1 MTIKLDDYH
10 AQLDALD
17 PRVRGT
23 LEASFAEAARV
34 MSPQGLHNWL
44 EGAKGLSQLGRGNE
58 LVITY
63 IQSMPAVVK
72 QVGEDVLKDCIVGAM
87 KLASM
92 VSGEVIQLMFDTLP
106 TAAHRLG
113 DAELLRGYL
122 GLIHQLSAKVPRGL
136 RPMLSHLDE
145 LFGKLTL
152 GGLRRWALW
161 GAQAHL
167 RDFPAQIAYFDLKS
181 ADSQAMLQ
189 KERRGTL
196 FIDNQRKLNFYLRAF
211 WGRDFFMRPT
221 SGDYETR
228 EGYRPFIESRV
239 IHLPDAFDDFAAQG
253 SANAAGGPSRLP
265 ASQDTRTSLCV
276 AESAGAA
283 AGTTGK
289 DLYRATAAH
298 AAAHLVYTKKPLSM
312 EQLNPAQM
320 FVIGLFEDARVEAL
334 AIREFPGMKQMWS
347 AFHAKVREVS
357 CSTVPVVSL
366 LERLAYALLD
376 EGYHDDD
383 GLIQEMSAMF
393 RSEFAKRPGD
403 NQSSWDLGV
412 TLYNKLG
419 ERGGIPS
426 LRVLES
432 MAIPYRDDNRYCWAS
447 DEIAW
452 HEAEYLPAPKQV
464 RKYVT
469 AMEMVNELDC
479 ELAGDDAQE
488 IWVLD
493 TPFYLDQEGVTI
505 NELEGKEP
513 VSEPYHYQEWDYGVQ
528 LHRPNWVTVLEKRQ
542 QQGDPADIDRILAEN
557 KPVAAR
563 LRHIIDAMQPEGVQR
578 FRRQEDG
585 EEIDLNA
592 AIRAMI
598 DIRMGQTPDPR
609 INIRIVRKVRDLAV
623 LVLLDLS
630 ESTNEKLG
638 GSEKPVIQLARE
650 ATALLSW
657 AIDRVGD
664 PFAIHGFASD
674 SRHDVEYFRFK
685 DFKDSY
691 SDGVKAKLAGMQGGL
706 STRMGGAL
714 RHAASFLLKQPEQ
727 KKLILLVTDGEPA
740 DIDVRDPQ
748 YLRHDTKKAVEEL
761 ATRGVR
767 TFCLTLDPKAD
778 EYVARIFGAK
788 GYMVVDHVN
797 RLPERLP
804 MLYAG
809 LTR

>member
-1 MTIKLDDYH
+1 MTINLDDYKDRLE
-10 AQLDALD
+10 QLD
-17 PRVRGT
+17 PHVRDT
-23 LEASFAEAARV
+23 LVASFHEAARV

-44 EGAKGLSQLGRGNE
+44 EGAWGLSQLGRGNE

-72 QVGEDVLKDCIVGAM
+72 DVGEAIITDCITAAM
-87 KLASM
+87 KLSSM

-106 TAAHRLG
+106 TAANRLG

-122 GLIHQLSAKVPRGL
+122 GLVHQLSAKVPRGL
-136 RPMLSHLDE
+136 RPMLTHLDE
-145 LFGKLTL
+145 LFAKLTL

-167 RDFPAQIAYFDLKS
+167 RDFPAQLAYFDLKS

-196 FIDNQRKLNFYLRAF
+196 FVDSQRKLNFYLRAF
-211 WGRDFFMRPT
+211 WGRDFFLRPT
-221 SGDYETR
+221 SGDYESR

-239 IHLPDAFDDFAAQG
+239 IHLPDAFDDFAG
-253 SANAAGGPSRLP
+253 LP
-265 ASQDTRTSLCV
+265 GR
-276 AESAGAA
+276 E
-283 AGTTGK
+283 
-289 DLYRATAAH
+289 LYRAAAAH
-298 AAAHLVYTKKPLSM
+298 AAAHLVYTTKPLSM
-312 EQLNPAQM
+312 EQLTPAQM

-334 AIREFPGMKQMWS
+334 AIHEFPGMRQMWS
-347 AFHAKVREVS
+347 MIHARVREVS
-357 CSTVPVVSL
+357 CPTSPVIGL
-366 LERLAYALLD
+366 LERLACALLD
-376 EGYHDDD
+376 EQYHDDD
-383 GLIQEMSAMF
+383 GLITAAAADF
-393 RSEFAKRPGD
+393 RAEFARRPYD
-403 NQSSWDLGV
+403 NQLSWDLGV
-412 TLYNKLG
+412 TFYNKLAA
-419 ERGGIPS
+419 RDAIPS

-447 DEIAW
+447 DEVAW
-452 HEAEYLPAPKQV
+452 RAAEYVPAPKQV
-464 RKYVT
+464 RKHVT
-469 AMEMVNELDC
+469 TMEMVNELDC

-488 IWVLD
+488 VWVLRE
-493 TPFYLDQEGVTI
+493 PFYLDQEGVTI
-505 NELEGKEP
+505 NALEGKEP
-513 VSEPYHYQEWDYGVQ
+513 VSEPYHYPEWDYAVQ
-528 LHRPNWVTVLEKRQ
+528 LHRPNWATVLEKRQ
-542 QQGDPADIDRILAEN
+542 KAGNPAEIDRILADN

-578 FRRQEDG
+578 LRHREDG
-585 EEIDLNA
+585 DEIDLNA

-598 DIRMGQTPDPR
+598 DMRLGQTPDPR
-609 INIRIVRKVRDLAV
+609 INIRIERKVRDLAV

-638 GSEKPVIQLARE
+638 DSERPVIQLARE

-674 SRHDVEYFRFK
+674 GRHDVQYFRFK
-685 DFKDSY
+685 DFDERY
-691 SDGVKAKLAGMQGGL
+691 GAEAKAKLAGMQGGL
-706 STRMGGAL
+706 STRMGAAL
-714 RHAASFLLKQPEQ
+714 RHAGHFLLRQPEQ
-727 KKLILLVTDGEPA
+727 KKLILLVSDGEPA

-761 ATRGVR
+761 ATRGVH
-767 TFCLTLDPKAD
+767 TFCLTLDPNAD
-778 EYVARIFGAK
+778 DYVARIFGARR
-788 GYMVVDHVN
+788 YMVVDHVN

-804 MLYAG
+804 LLYAG

>member
-1 MTIKLDDYH
+1 MSIRLDDYK
-10 AQLDALD
+10 D
-17 PRVRGT
+17 T
-23 LEASFAEAARV
+23 LERIDPHVHDTLAASFAEAARV
-34 MSPQGLHNWL
+34 MSPAGLHNWL
-44 EGAKGLSQLGRGNE
+44 EGARGLSELGRGKE

-63 IQSMPAVVK
+63 IQEMPAVVK
-72 QVGEDVLKDCIVGAM
+72 EVGEDIIKDCVTGAM

-92 VSGEVIQLMFDTLP
+92 VSGEVIQLLFDTLP
-106 TAAHRLG
+106 TAAARLG

-145 LFGKLTL
+145 LFAKLTL

-161 GAQAHL
+161 GAQAHM

-189 KERRGTL
+189 KERRGVL

-239 IHLPDAFDDFAAQG
+239 IHLPDAYDDY
-253 SANAAGGPSRLP
+253 AGLP
-265 ASQDTRTSLCV
+265 GR
-276 AESAGAA
+276 E
-283 AGTTGK
+283 
-289 DLYRATAAH
+289 LYRAATAH
-298 AAAHLVYTKKPLSM
+298 AAAHLVYTTRPLSM
-312 EQLNPAQM
+312 EALNPAQM
-320 FVIGLFEDARVEAL
+320 FLIGVFEDARIEGLAL
-334 AIREFPGMKQMWS
+334 REFPGMKALWAQ
-347 AFHAKVREVS
+347 FHAKVREVS
-357 CSTVPVVSL
+357 CPTDPIVGL

-376 EGYHDDD
+376 ESYVDDD
-383 GLIQEMSAMF
+383 GLIRENAAAF
-393 RSEFAKRPGD
+393 RDEFARRPED
-403 NQSSWDLGV
+403 NRLSWDLGV
-412 TLYNKLG
+412 TLYNRLG
-419 ERGGIPS
+419 ERGAIPS

-432 MAIPYRDDNRYCWAS
+432 MGIPYRDDNRYCWAS

-452 HEAEYLPAPKQV
+452 AAADYVPAPRQV

-469 AMEMVNELDC
+469 AMEMANEVDC

-493 TPFYLDQEGVTI
+493 TPFYLDQEGRTI

-513 VSEPYHYQEWDYGVQ
+513 VSEPYHYPEWDYTVQ
-528 LHRPNWVTVLEKRQ
+528 LHRPNWATVLEKRQ
-542 QQGDPADIDRILAEN
+542 KKGDPAQIDHILIEHRPIAS
-557 KPVAAR
+557 R

-609 INIRIVRKVRDLAV
+609 INIRIERKVRDLAV

-638 GSEKPVIQLARE
+638 DSERPVIQLARE

-674 SRHDVEYFRFK
+674 GRHDVQYYRFK
-685 DFKDSY
+685 DFGDRY
-691 SDGVKAKLAGMQGGL
+691 GDEAKARLAGMQGGL
-706 STRMGGAL
+706 STRMGAAL
-714 RHAASFLLKQPEQ
+714 RHAGQFLLRQPEQ
-727 KKLILLVTDGEPA
+727 KKLILLVSDGEPA

-767 TFCLTLDPKAD
+767 TFCLTLDPHAD
-778 EYVARIFGAK
+778 DYVSRIFGPK
-788 GYMVVDHVN
+788 GYMVVDHVS

>member
-1 MTIKLDDYH
+1 MSINLDEYKDQLE
-10 AQLDALD
+10 QLD
-17 PRVRGT
+17 PHVRDT
-23 LEASFAEAARV
+23 LAASFHEAARV

-44 EGAKGLSQLGRGNE
+44 EGAKGLSQLGRGND
-58 LVITY
+58 LVVTY

-72 QVGEDVLKDCIVGAM
+72 DVGEDVITDCITAAM

-106 TAAHRLG
+106 TAANRLG

-122 GLIHQLSAKVPRGL
+122 GLIHQLSARVPRGL
-136 RPMLSHLDE
+136 RPMLGHLDE
-145 LFGKLTL
+145 LFSKLTL

-167 RDFPAQIAYFDLKS
+167 RDFPAQLAYFDLQS

-211 WGRDFFMRPT
+211 WGRDFFLRPT

-228 EGYRPFIESRV
+228 EGYRPFIETRV
-239 IHLPDAFDDFAAQG
+239 IHLPDAYDDFAG
-253 SANAAGGPSRLP
+253 LP
-265 ASQDTRTSLCV
+265 
-276 AESAGAA
+276 
-283 AGTTGK
+283 GK
-289 DLYRATAAH
+289 DLYRAAAAH
-298 AAAHLVYTKKPLSM
+298 AAAHLVYTTRPLSM

-320 FVIGLFEDARVEAL
+320 FLIGLFEDARVEHL
-334 AIREFPGMKQMWS
+334 AIREFPGMKQMW
-347 AFHAKVREVS
+347 AQFHTKVREVS
-357 CSTVPVVSL
+357 CATEPVVGL
-366 LERLAYALLD
+366 LERLVYALLD
-376 EGYHDDD
+376 ENYHDDD
-383 GLIQEMSAMF
+383 GLIREMTAAF
-393 RSEFAKRPGD
+393 REQFANRPQD
-403 NQSSWDLGV
+403 NRLSWDLGV
-412 TLYNKLG
+412 MLYNKLG

-426 LRVLES
+426 LRTLES
-432 MAIPYRDDNRYCWAS
+432 MAIPYRDDNRYLWAS

-452 HEAEYLPAPKQV
+452 HEAEYVPAPKQV
-464 RKYVT
+464 RKHVT
-469 AMEMVNELDC
+469 TMDMVNELDC

-493 TPFYLDQEGVTI
+493 QPFYLDQEGCTI

-513 VSEPYHYQEWDYGVQ
+513 VSDPHHYQEWDYGVQ
-528 LHRPNWVTVLEKRQ
+528 LHRPNWVTVLERRQ
-542 QQGDPADIDRILAEN
+542 KKGDPEEIDRILTEHR
-557 KPVAAR
+557 PVAAR

-578 FRRQEDG
+578 LRHREDG

-609 INIRIVRKVRDLAV
+609 INIRIERKVRDLAV

-638 GSEKPVIQLARE
+638 GSDKPVIQLARE
-650 ATALLSW
+650 ATSLLSW

-674 SRHDVEYFRFK
+674 GRHDVQYYRFK
-685 DFKDSY
+685 DFDEHY
-691 SDGVKAKLAGMQGGL
+691 GDEVKSKLAGMQGGL
-706 STRMGGAL
+706 STRMGAAL
-714 RHAASFLLKQPEQ
+714 RHAGQFLLKQPEK
-727 KKLILLVTDGEPA
+727 KKLILLVSDGEPA

-767 TFCLTLDPKAD
+767 SFCLTLDPRAD
-778 EYVARIFGAK
+778 DYVSRIFGPK

>member
-1 MTIKLDDYH
+1 MSVDLKEYH
-10 AQLDALD
+10 EQLDQLD
-17 PRVRGT
+17 PHVRET

-44 EGAKGLSQLGRGNE
+44 EGAKGLSQLGRGSE
-58 LVITY
+58 LVVTY
-63 IQSMPAVVK
+63 IQAMPAVAK
-72 QVGEDVLKDCIVGAM
+72 EAGEDVIKDAIVSAM
-87 KLASM
+87 KLSSM

-106 TAAHRLG
+106 TAASRLG

-145 LFGKLTL
+145 LFSKLTL

-167 RDFPAQIAYFDLKS
+167 RDFAAQMEYFDLKS

-196 FIDNQRKLNFYLRAF
+196 FIDNQRKMNFYLRAF

-228 EGYRPFIESRV
+228 EGYKPFIETRV
-239 IHLPDAFDDFAAQG
+239 IHMPDAFDDFA
-253 SANAAGGPSRLP
+253 
-265 ASQDTRTSLCV
+265 SL
-276 AESAGAA
+276 S
-283 AGTTGK
+283 GK

-298 AAAHLVYTKKPLSM
+298 AAAHLVYTTRPLSM

-320 FVIGLFEDARVEAL
+320 FIIGLFEDARVEAL
-334 AIREFPGMKQMWS
+334 AVREFPGMRQMWS

-357 CSTVPVVSL
+357 CPTEPVVGL

-376 EGYHDDD
+376 EDYHDDD
-383 GLIQEMSAMF
+383 GLIQDMVAAF
-393 RSEFAKRPGD
+393 RVEFDKRPDD
-403 NQSSWDLGV
+403 NQLSWDLGI
-412 TLYNKLG
+412 TLYNRLG

-432 MAIPYRDDNRYCWAS
+432 MAIPYRDDNRYLWAS

-452 HEAEYLPAPKQV
+452 HEAEYIPAPKQV
-464 RKYVT
+464 RKYVS
-469 AMEMVNELDC
+469 ALEMANEVDC

-488 IWVLD
+488 IWVLN
-493 TPFYLDQEGVTI
+493 TPFYLDQEGCTI

-513 VSEPYHYQEWDYGVQ
+513 VSEPYHYQEWDYSVQ
-528 LHRPNWVTVLEKRQ
+528 LHRPNWATVLEKRQ
-542 QQGDPADIDRILAEN
+542 KKGDPEDIDRILVEN
-557 KPVAAR
+557 KPVASR

-578 FRRQEDG
+578 IRRQEDG

-598 DIRMGQTPDPR
+598 DIRMGQMPDPR
-609 INIRIVRKVRDLAV
+609 INIRIERKVRDLALV
-623 LVLLDLS
+623 VLLDLS

-638 GSEKPVIQLARE
+638 DSEKPVIQLARE
-650 ATALLSW
+650 ATSLLSW

-674 SRHDVEYFRFK
+674 GRHDVEYYRFK
-685 DFKDSY
+685 DFQ
-691 SDGVKAKLAGMQGGL
+691 DGYTDEVKAKLAGMQGGL
-706 STRMGGAL
+706 STRMGAAL
-714 RHAASFLLKQPEQ
+714 RHAATFLWKQPEQ
-727 KKLILLVTDGEPA
+727 KKLILLVSDGEPA

-767 TFCLTLDPKAD
+767 TFCLTLDPNAD
-778 EYVARIFGAK
+778 DYVSRIFGPK

>member
-1 MTIKLDDYH
+1 MSIDLKDYH
-10 AQLDALD
+10 EQLDALD

-63 IQSMPAVVK
+63 IQSMPAVAKEAGEEVVK
-72 QVGEDVLKDCIVGAM
+72 DAIVAAM
-87 KLASM
+87 KLSSM

-122 GLIHQLSAKVPRGL
+122 GLIHQLSSKVPRGL

-145 LFGKLTL
+145 LLAKLTL

-167 RDFPAQIAYFDLKS
+167 RDFAAQLEYFDLKS

-228 EGYRPFIESRV
+228 EGYKPFIETRV
-239 IHLPDAFDDFAAQG
+239 IHMPDAFDDY
-253 SANAAGGPSRLP
+253 AGLP
-265 ASQDTRTSLCV
+265 
-276 AESAGAA
+276 
-283 AGTTGK
+283 GK

-320 FVIGLFEDARVEAL
+320 FTIGLFEDARVEAL
-334 AIREFPGMKQMWS
+334 AVREFPGMKQMWS
-347 AFHAKVREVS
+347 AIHAKVREVS
-357 CSTVPVVSL
+357 CPTSPVVGL
-366 LERLAYALLD
+366 LERLTYALLD
-376 EGYHDDD
+376 GDYHDDD
-383 GLIQEMSAMF
+383 GLIQEMAAAF
-393 RSEFAKRPGD
+393 RDEFAKRPDD
-403 NQSSWDLGV
+403 NQLSWDLGV

-432 MAIPYRDDNRYCWAS
+432 MAIPYRDDNRYCWAG

-452 HEAEYLPAPKQV
+452 HQAEYIPAPKQV
-464 RKYVT
+464 RKYVS
-469 AMEMVNELDC
+469 ALEMAHEVDC

-488 IWVLD
+488 IWVIN

-505 NELEGKEP
+505 NSLEGKEP
-513 VSEPYHYQEWDYGVQ
+513 VSEPYHYQEWDYNVQ
-528 LHRPNWVTVLEKRQ
+528 LHRPSWATVLEKRQ
-542 QQGDPADIDRILAEN
+542 KKGDPKEIDRILIEN
-557 KPVAAR
+557 RPVAAR

-578 FRRQEDG
+578 FRCQEDG

-609 INIRIVRKVRDLAV
+609 INIRIERKVRDLALV
-623 LVLLDLS
+623 VLLDLS

-638 GSEKPVIQLARE
+638 DSEKTLIQLARE
-650 ATALLSW
+650 ATSLLSW

-674 SRHDVEYFRFK
+674 GRHDVEYYRFK
-685 DFKDSY
+685 DFD
-691 SDGVKAKLAGMQGGL
+691 DGYNDDVKARLAGMQGGL
-706 STRMGGAL
+706 STRMGAAL
-714 RHAASFLLKQPEQ
+714 RHAASFLFKQPEQ

-767 TFCLTLDPKAD
+767 TFCLTLDPRAD
-778 EYVARIFGAK
+778 EYVSRIFGAK

>member
-1 MTIKLDDYH
+1 MTINLDEYTEQLE
-10 AQLDALD
+10 QLD
-17 PRVRGT
+17 PHVRDT
-23 LEASFAEAARV
+23 LAASFHEAARV

-72 QVGEDVLKDCIVGAM
+72 EVGEELIKDCINSAM

-106 TAAHRLG
+106 TAANRLG

-122 GLIHQLSAKVPRGL
+122 GLIHQLSARVPRGL
-136 RPMLSHLDE
+136 RPMLGHLDE

-167 RDFPAQIAYFDLKS
+167 RDFQAQLAYFDLKS
-181 ADSQAMLQ
+181 ADSRAMLQ

-228 EGYRPFIESRV
+228 EGYKPFIETRV
-239 IHLPDAFDDFAAQG
+239 IHMPDAFDDFAG
-253 SANAAGGPSRLP
+253 LP
-265 ASQDTRTSLCV
+265 
-276 AESAGAA
+276 
-283 AGTTGK
+283 GK

-298 AAAHLVYTKKPLSM
+298 AAAHLVYTNKPMSM

-320 FVIGLFEDARVEAL
+320 FIIGLFEDARVEAL
-334 AIREFPGMKQMWS
+334 AVREFPGMKQMWS

-357 CSTVPVVSL
+357 CPTEPVVGL
-366 LERLAYALLD
+366 LERMACALLD
-376 EGYHDDD
+376 DGYHADD
-383 GLIQEMSAMF
+383 GLIQEMAAAF
-393 RSEFAKRPGD
+393 RAEFANRPDD
-403 NQSSWDLGV
+403 NQLSWDLGV

-432 MAIPYRDDNRYCWAS
+432 MAIPYRDDNRYIWAS

-452 HEAEYLPAPKQV
+452 HAAEYVPAPKQV
-464 RKYVT
+464 RKHVT
-469 AMEMVNELDC
+469 TMEMVNELDC

-493 TPFYLDQEGVTI
+493 QPFYLDQEGVTI
-505 NELEGKEP
+505 NSLEGKEP
-513 VSEPYHYQEWDYGVQ
+513 VSEPFHYQEWDYNVQ
-528 LHRPNWVTVLEKRQ
+528 LHRPSWATVLERRQ
-542 QQGDPADIDRILAEN
+542 KKGDPQEIDRILIEN
-557 KPVAAR
+557 KPVASR

-578 FRRQEDG
+578 LRHREDG

-598 DIRMGQTPDPR
+598 DIRMGRQPDPR
-609 INIRIVRKVRDLAV
+609 ISIRIERKVRDLAV

-638 GSEKPVIQLARE
+638 DSEKPVIQLARE

-657 AIDRVGD
+657 VIDRVGD
-664 PFAIHGFASD
+664 PFAIHGFNSD
-674 SRHDVEYFRFK
+674 GRHDVQYYRFK

-691 SDGVKAKLAGMQGGL
+691 SDDTKARLAGMQGGL
-706 STRMGGAL
+706 STRMGAAL
-714 RHAASFLLKQPEQ
+714 RHAASFLLRQPEQ

-761 ATRGVR
+761 ATRGVH
-767 TFCLTLDPKAD
+767 TFCLTLDRNAD
-778 EYVARIFGAK
+778 DYVSRIFGPK

>member
-1 MTIKLDDYH
+1 MSIDLKDYH
-10 AQLDALD
+10 AQLDELD
-17 PRVRGT
+17 QHVRDT
-23 LEASFAEAARV
+23 LEGSFAEAARV

-44 EGAKGLSQLGRGNE
+44 EGAKGLSQLGRGND
-58 LVITY
+58 LVVTY
-63 IQSMPAVVK
+63 IQAMPAVVK
-72 QVGEDVLKDCIVGAM
+72 EVGEDVLTDCITGAM
-87 KLASM
+87 KLSSM
-92 VSGEVIQLMFDTLP
+92 VSGEVIQLLFDTLP
-106 TAAHRLG
+106 TAANRLG
-113 DAELLRGYL
+113 DADLFRGYL
-122 GLIHQLSAKVPRGL
+122 SLIHQLSARVPRGL
-136 RPMLSHLDE
+136 RPMLAHLDE
-145 LFGKLTL
+145 LFAKLTL

-196 FIDNQRKLNFYLRAF
+196 FIDSQRRLNFYLRAF
-211 WGRDFFMRPT
+211 WGRDFFLRPT
-221 SGDYETR
+221 SGDYEAR
-228 EGYRPFIESRV
+228 EGYKPFIETRV
-239 IHLPDAFDDFAAQG
+239 IHLPDAYDDFAG
-253 SANAAGGPSRLP
+253 LSGR
-265 ASQDTRTSLCV
+265 
-276 AESAGAA
+276 
-283 AGTTGK
+283 
-289 DLYRATAAH
+289 DLYRAAAAH
-298 AAAHLVYTKKPLSM
+298 AAAHLVYTREPLSM
-312 EQLNPAQM
+312 EQLNPVQM
-320 FVIGLFEDARVEAL
+320 FLIGLIEDARVEHL
-334 AIREFPGMKQMWS
+334 AIREFPGMKQLWS
-347 AFHAKVREVS
+347 QFHAKVREVS
-357 CSTVPVVSL
+357 CATDPVVGQ

-376 EGYHDDD
+376 EDYHDDD
-383 GLIQEMSAMF
+383 GLIQEIAAAF
-393 RSEFAKRPGD
+393 REEFSRRPGD
-403 NQSSWDLGV
+403 NRIAWDLGV

-419 ERGGIPS
+419 ERGSIPS

-452 HEAEYLPAPKQV
+452 HEAEYVPAPKQV
-464 RKYVT
+464 RKHVT
-469 AMEMVNELDC
+469 TMEMVNELDC

-493 TPFYLDQEGVTI
+493 QPFYLDQEGCTI

-513 VSEPYHYQEWDYGVQ
+513 VSEPYHYQEWDYSVQ
-528 LHRPNWVTVLEKRQ
+528 LHRPNWATVLEKRQ
-542 QQGDPADIDRILAEN
+542 KKGDPGEIDRILTEN

-563 LRHIIDAMQPEGVQR
+563 LRHIIDALQPEGVQR

-585 EEIDLNA
+585 DEIDLNA

-598 DIRMGQTPDPR
+598 DMRMGQTPDTR

-650 ATALLSW
+650 ATSLLSW

-674 SRHDVEYFRFK
+674 GRHDVQYYRFK
-685 DFKDSY
+685 DFDDHY
-691 SDGVKAKLAGMQGGL
+691 GDEAKARLAGMQGGL
-706 STRMGGAL
+706 STRMGAAL
-714 RHAASFLLKQPEQ
+714 RHAASFLLRQPEQ
-727 KKLILLVTDGEPA
+727 KKLILLVSDGEPA

-761 ATRGVR
+761 ATRGVH
-767 TFCLTLDPKAD
+767 TFCLTLDPNAD
-778 EYVARIFGAK
+778 DYVSRIFGMK
-788 GYMVVDHVN
+788 NYMVVDHVN

>member
-1 MTIKLDDYH
+1 MSIDLKDYH
-10 AQLDALD
+10 EQLDALD

-63 IQSMPAVVK
+63 IQAMPSVAK
-72 QVGEDVLKDCIVGAM
+72 EVGEEVIKDCIVEAM

-92 VSGEVIQLMFDTLP
+92 VSGEVIQLLFDTLP
-106 TAAHRLG
+106 TAASRLG

-122 GLIHQLSAKVPRGL
+122 GLIRQLSAKVPRGL
-136 RPMLSHLDE
+136 RPMLAHLDE
-145 LFGKLTL
+145 LFSKLTL

-161 GAQAHL
+161 GAQAHQ
-167 RDFPAQIAYFDLKS
+167 RDFAAQMTYFDLKS

-221 SGDYETR
+221 SGDYESR
-228 EGYRPFIESRV
+228 EGYRPFIEQRV
-239 IHLPDAFDDFAAQG
+239 IHLPDAYDDFAG
-253 SANAAGGPSRLP
+253 LP
-265 ASQDTRTSLCV
+265 
-276 AESAGAA
+276 
-283 AGTTGK
+283 GK
-289 DLYRATAAH
+289 ELYRAAAAH
-298 AAAHLVYTKKPLSM
+298 AATHLVYMSKPLSM
-312 EQLNPAQM
+312 EQLNPVQM
-320 FVIGLFEDARVEAL
+320 FMIGLIEDARVEHL
-334 AIREFPGMKQMWS
+334 AIREFPGMLQLWS
-347 AFHAKVREVS
+347 TIHAKVREVS
-357 CSTVPVVSL
+357 CPTDPVVGF

-376 EGYHDDD
+376 ADYQDDD
-383 GLIQEMSAMF
+383 GLIQETVASF
-393 RSEFAKRPGD
+393 RDEFARRAED
-403 NQSSWDLGV
+403 NQLSWDVGI
-412 TLYNKLG
+412 TLYNRLG
-419 ERGGIPS
+419 ERGAIPS
-426 LRVLES
+426 LRALES

-452 HEAEYLPAPKQV
+452 HEAEYVPASQQV
-464 RKYVT
+464 RKYVSVL
-469 AMEMVNELDC
+469 EMVNELDN

-488 IWVLD
+488 VWVLD
-493 TPFYLDQEGVTI
+493 TPFFLDQEGCTI

-513 VSEPYHYQEWDYGVQ
+513 VSEPYHYQEWDYAVQ

-542 QQGDPADIDRILAEN
+542 KKGDPADIDRILTDN
-557 KPVAAR
+557 RPVASR

-585 EEIDLNA
+585 DEIDLNA

-598 DIRMGQTPDPR
+598 DIRMGQTPDSR
-609 INIRIVRKVRDLAV
+609 INIRIVRKVRDLAIV
-623 LVLLDLS
+623 VLLDLS

-638 GSEKPVIQLARE
+638 DSEKPVIQLARE

-657 AIDRVGD
+657 AIDGVGD

-674 SRHDVEYFRFK
+674 GRHDVEYYRFK
-685 DFKDSY
+685 DFNDYYDDS
-691 SDGVKAKLAGMQGGL
+691 VKAKLAGMQGGL
-706 STRMGGAL
+706 STRMGAAL
-714 RHAASFLLKQPEQ
+714 RHAASFLFRQPEQ

-761 ATRGVR
+761 ATRGVK
-767 TFCLTLDPKAD
+767 TFCLTLDPNAD
-778 EYVARIFGAK
+778 DYVARIFGQK
-788 GYMVVDHVN
+788 NFMVVDHVN

>member
-1 MTIKLDDYH
+1 MSIDLKDYH
-10 AQLDALD
+10 AQLDELD
-17 PRVRGT
+17 QHVRDT
-23 LEASFAEAARV
+23 LEGSFAEAARV

-44 EGAKGLSQLGRGNE
+44 EGAKGLSQLGRGND
-58 LVITY
+58 LVVTY
-63 IQSMPAVVK
+63 IQAMPAVVK
-72 QVGEDVLKDCIVGAM
+72 EVGEDVLTDCITGAM
-87 KLASM
+87 KLSSM
-92 VSGEVIQLMFDTLP
+92 VSGEVIQLLFDTLP
-106 TAAHRLG
+106 TAANRLG
-113 DAELLRGYL
+113 DADLFRGYL
-122 GLIHQLSAKVPRGL
+122 SLIHQLSARVPRGL
-136 RPMLSHLDE
+136 RPMLAHLDE
-145 LFGKLTL
+145 LFAKLTL

-196 FIDNQRKLNFYLRAF
+196 FIDSQRKLNFYLRAF
-211 WGRDFFMRPT
+211 WGRDFFLRPT
-221 SGDYETR
+221 SGDYEAR
-228 EGYRPFIESRV
+228 EGYKPFIETRV
-239 IHLPDAFDDFAAQG
+239 IHLPDAYDDFAG
-253 SANAAGGPSRLP
+253 LP
-265 ASQDTRTSLCV
+265 GR
-276 AESAGAA
+276 E
-283 AGTTGK
+283 
-289 DLYRATAAH
+289 LYRAAAAH
-298 AAAHLVYTKKPLSM
+298 AAAHLVYTREPLSM
-312 EQLNPAQM
+312 EQLNPVQM
-320 FVIGLFEDARVEAL
+320 FLIGLIEDARVEHL
-334 AIREFPGMKQMWS
+334 AIREFPGMKQLWS
-347 AFHAKVREVS
+347 QFHAKVREVS
-357 CSTVPVVSL
+357 CATDPVVGL

-376 EGYHDDD
+376 ENYHDDD
-383 GLIQEMSAMF
+383 GLTQEMAAVF
-393 RSEFAKRPGD
+393 RDEFAKRPGD
-403 NQSSWDLGV
+403 NRIAWDLGV

-419 ERGGIPS
+419 ERGSIPS

-452 HEAEYLPAPKQV
+452 HEAEYVPAPKQV
-464 RKYVT
+464 RKHVT
-469 AMEMVNELDC
+469 TMEMVNELDC

-493 TPFYLDQEGVTI
+493 QPFYLDQEGCTI

-513 VSEPYHYQEWDYGVQ
+513 VSEPYHYQEWDYSVQ
-528 LHRPNWVTVLEKRQ
+528 LHRPNWATVLEKRQ
-542 QQGDPADIDRILAEN
+542 KKGDPQEIDRILTEN

-563 LRHIIDAMQPEGVQR
+563 LRHIIDALQPEGVQR

-585 EEIDLNA
+585 DEIDLNA

-598 DIRMGQTPDPR
+598 DMRMGQTPDTR

-650 ATALLSW
+650 ATSLLSW

-674 SRHDVEYFRFK
+674 GRHDVQYYRFK
-685 DFKDSY
+685 DFDDHY
-691 SDGVKAKLAGMQGGL
+691 GDEAKAKLAGMQGGL
-706 STRMGGAL
+706 STRMGAAL

-727 KKLILLVTDGEPA
+727 KKLILLVSDGEPA

-761 ATRGVR
+761 ATRGVH
-767 TFCLTLDPKAD
+767 TFCLTLDPNAD
-778 EYVARIFGAK
+778 DYVSRIFGIK
-788 GYMVVDHVN
+788 NYMVVDHVN

>member
-1 MTIKLDDYH
+1 MSIDLKEYH
-10 AQLDALD
+10 AQLDELD
-17 PRVRGT
+17 PHVRAT

-44 EGAKGLSQLGRGNE
+44 EGAKGLSQLGRGSE

-63 IQSMPAVVK
+63 IQAMPVVVK
-72 QVGEDVLKDCIVGAM
+72 DVGEDILKDCITQAM

-92 VSGEVIQLMFDTLP
+92 VSGEVIQLLFDTLP
-106 TAAHRLG
+106 TAAKRLG
-113 DAELLRGYL
+113 DADLLRGYL
-122 GLIHQLSAKVPRGL
+122 GLIHQLSAKVPRSL

-145 LFGKLTL
+145 LFSKLTL

-161 GAQAHL
+161 GAQAHQ
-167 RDFPAQIAYFDLKS
+167 RDFEAQMKYFDLKS

-228 EGYRPFIESRV
+228 EGYKPFIETRV
-239 IHLPDAFDDFAAQG
+239 IHMPDAYDDFAG
-253 SANAAGGPSRLP
+253 LP
-265 ASQDTRTSLCV
+265 
-276 AESAGAA
+276 
-283 AGTTGK
+283 GK

-298 AAAHLVYTKKPLSM
+298 AAAHLVYTQRPMSM

-320 FVIGLFEDARVEAL
+320 FIIGLFEDARVEAL
-334 AIREFPGMKQMWS
+334 AIHEFPGMKQMWS

-357 CSTVPVVSL
+357 CSTDPVISL

-376 EGYHDDD
+376 ENYVDDD
-383 GLIQEMSAMF
+383 GLIVEMASAF
-393 RSEFAKRPGD
+393 REEFANRPED
-403 NQSSWDLGV
+403 NQLSWDLGV

-419 ERGGIPS
+419 KRGGIPS

-432 MAIPYRDDNRYCWAS
+432 MAIPYRDDNRYCWAN

-452 HEAEYLPAPKQV
+452 QEAEYIPAPKQV
-464 RKYVT
+464 RKYVSVT
-469 AMEMVNELDC
+469 EMANEIDC

-488 IWVLD
+488 IWVLN
-493 TPFYLDQEGVTI
+493 TPFYLDQEGCTI

-513 VSEPYHYQEWDYGVQ
+513 VSEPFHYQEWDYNVQ
-528 LHRPNWVTVLEKRQ
+528 LHRPGWTTVLEKRQ
-542 QQGDPADIDRILAEN
+542 KKGDPADIDKILTEN
-557 KPVAAR
+557 KPVASR

-598 DIRMGQTPDPR
+598 DIRMGEMPDPR
-609 INIRIVRKVRDLAV
+609 INIRIERKVRDLALV
-623 LVLLDLS
+623 VLLDLS

-638 GSEKPVIQLARE
+638 DSEKPVIQLARE
-650 ATALLSW
+650 ACSLLSW

-674 SRHDVEYFRFK
+674 GRHDVEYYRFK
-685 DFKDSY
+685 DFR
-691 SDGVKAKLAGMQGGL
+691 DGYNDDVKARLAGMQGGL
-706 STRMGGAL
+706 STRMGAAL
-714 RHAASFLLKQPEQ
+714 RHAASFLFKQPEQ

-761 ATRGVR
+761 GTRGVR
-767 TFCLTLDPKAD
+767 TFCLTLDPNAD
-778 EYVARIFGAK
+778 DYVARIFGAK

>member
-1 MTIKLDDYH
+1 MTIDLKDYQTQLE
-10 AQLDALD
+10 QLD
-17 PRVRGT
+17 PHVRDT
-23 LEASFAEAARV
+23 LAASFAEAARV

-44 EGAKGLSQLGRGNE
+44 EGTKGLSQLGRGND

-72 QVGEDVLKDCIVGAM
+72 EVGEDVIKDCIISAM

-106 TAAHRLG
+106 AAASRLG

-136 RPMLSHLDE
+136 RPMLAHLDE
-145 LFGKLTL
+145 LFAKLTL

-167 RDFPAQIAYFDLKS
+167 RDFPAQLAYFDLKS

-196 FIDNQRKLNFYLRAF
+196 FIDSQRKLNFYLRAF

-228 EGYRPFIESRV
+228 QGYKPFIETRV
-239 IHLPDAFDDFAAQG
+239 IHLPDAYDDFAG
-253 SANAAGGPSRLP
+253 LP
-265 ASQDTRTSLCV
+265 
-276 AESAGAA
+276 
-283 AGTTGK
+283 GK
-289 DLYRATAAH
+289 ELYRAAAAH
-298 AAAHLVYTKKPLSM
+298 AAAHLVYTREPLSM
-312 EQLNPAQM
+312 EQLNPTQM
-320 FVIGLFEDARVEAL
+320 FLIGLFEDARVEGL
-334 AIREFPGMKQMWS
+334 AIREFPGMKQMWTP
-347 AFHAKVREVS
+347 FHAKVREVS
-357 CSTVPVVSL
+357 CPTEPLVGV

-376 EGYHDDD
+376 GNYHDDD
-383 GLIQEMSAMF
+383 ALIREMAAMF
-393 RSEFAKRPGD
+393 RDEFAKRAED
-403 NQSSWDLGV
+403 NRLSWDLGV
-412 TLYNKLG
+412 TLYNRLG
-419 ERGGIPS
+419 ERGGMPS

-432 MAIPYRDDNRYCWAS
+432 MAIPYRDDNRYIWAS

-452 HEAEYLPAPKQV
+452 HQAEYVPAPKQV

-469 AMEMVNELDC
+469 TMDMVNELDC

-488 IWVLD
+488 IWVLNE
-493 TPFYLDQEGVTI
+493 PFYLDQEGCTI

-513 VSEPYHYQEWDYGVQ
+513 VSEPYHYPEWDYSVQ
-528 LHRPNWVTVLEKRQ
+528 LHRPNWATVLERRQ
-542 QQGDPADIDRILAEN
+542 KKGDPQDIDKILIDN
-557 KPVAAR
+557 KPVASR

-598 DIRMGQTPDPR
+598 DIRLGQMPDPR
-609 INIRIVRKVRDLAV
+609 INIRIERKVRDLAV

-638 GSEKPVIQLARE
+638 GSDKPVIQLARE
-650 ATALLSW
+650 ATSLLSW

-664 PFAIHGFASD
+664 PFALHGFASD
-674 SRHDVEYFRFK
+674 GRHDVQYYRFK
-685 DFKDSY
+685 DFKDAY
-691 SDGVKAKLAGMQGGL
+691 SDDVKARLAGMQGGL
-706 STRMGGAL
+706 STRMGAAL

-748 YLRHDTKKAVEEL
+748 YLRHDTKKAVEEI

-767 TFCLTLDPKAD
+767 TFCLTLDPNAD
-778 EYVARIFGAK
+778 DYVSRIFGSK
-788 GYMVVDHVN
+788 SYMVVDHVS

-804 MLYAG
+804 LLYAG

>member
-1 MTIKLDDYH
+1 MSVDLREYH
-10 AQLDALD
+10 QQLDELN
-17 PRVRGT
+17 PHVRGT

-63 IQSMPAVVK
+63 IQAMPAVVK
-72 QVGEDVLKDCIVGAM
+72 EVGEDIIVDTITSAM

-106 TAAHRLG
+106 TAANRLG

-122 GLIHQLSAKVPRGL
+122 GLIHQLSSKVPRGL

-145 LFGKLTL
+145 LFSKLTL

-161 GAQAHL
+161 GAQAHM
-167 RDFPAQIAYFDLKS
+167 RDFAAQMEYFDLKS

-228 EGYRPFIESRV
+228 EGYRPFIEARV
-239 IHLPDAFDDFAAQG
+239 IHLPDAFDDFAG
-253 SANAAGGPSRLP
+253 LP
-265 ASQDTRTSLCV
+265 
-276 AESAGAA
+276 
-283 AGTTGK
+283 GK
-289 DLYRATAAH
+289 DLYRASAAH
-298 AAAHLVYTKKPLSM
+298 AAAHLVYTTKPLSM

-320 FVIGLFEDARVEAL
+320 FIIGLFEDARVEAL
-334 AIREFPGMKQMWS
+334 AIREFPGMKQMW
-347 AFHAKVREVS
+347 APFHARVREVS
-357 CSTVPVVSL
+357 CPTDPAVGF

-376 EGYHDDD
+376 ESYHDDD
-383 GLIQEMSAMF
+383 SLIAETAAAF
-393 RSEFAKRPGD
+393 RAGFATRPED
-403 NQSSWDLGV
+403 NQLSWDLGV
-412 TLYNKLG
+412 TLYNQLAA
-419 ERGGIPS
+419 RAAIPS

-452 HEAEYLPAPKQV
+452 QEAEYIPAPKQV
-464 RKYVT
+464 RKHVT
-469 AMEMVNELDC
+469 AMDMVNELDC

-513 VSEPYHYQEWDYGVQ
+513 VSEPYHYQEWDYNVQ
-528 LHRPNWVTVLEKRQ
+528 LHRPGWVTVLEKRQ
-542 QQGDPADIDRILAEN
+542 KKGDPQDIDRILTDN

-609 INIRIVRKVRDLAV
+609 INIRIVRKVRDLALV
-623 LVLLDLS
+623 VLLDLS

-650 ATALLSW
+650 ATSLLSW

-674 SRHDVEYFRFK
+674 GRHDVEYYRFK

-691 SDGVKAKLAGMQGGL
+691 NDDVKAKLAGMQGGL
-706 STRMGGAL
+706 STRMGAAL

-767 TFCLTLDPKAD
+767 TFCLTLDPNAD
-778 EYVARIFGAK
+778 DYVARIFGPK
-788 GYMVVDHVN
+788 GYMVVDDVN

>member
-1 MTIKLDDYH
+1 MSIDLKDYH
-10 AQLDALD
+10 EQLDALD
-17 PRVRGT
+17 PHVRGT

-63 IQSMPAVVK
+63 IQAMPSVAK
-72 QVGEDVLKDCIVGAM
+72 EVGEEVIKDCIVEAM

-92 VSGEVIQLMFDTLP
+92 VSGEVIQLLFDTLP
-106 TAAHRLG
+106 TAASRLG
-113 DAELLRGYL
+113 DAGLLRGYL
-122 GLIHQLSAKVPRGL
+122 GLIRQLSAKAPRGL
-136 RPMLSHLDE
+136 RPMLAHLDE
-145 LFGKLTL
+145 LFSKLTL

-161 GAQAHL
+161 GAQAHQ
-167 RDFPAQIAYFDLKS
+167 RDFAAQLAYFDLKS

-196 FIDNQRKLNFYLRAF
+196 FIDNQRRLNFYLRAF
-211 WGRDFFMRPT
+211 WARDFYMRPT
-221 SGDYETR
+221 SGDFETR
-228 EGYRPFIESRV
+228 EGYKPYIESRV
-239 IHLPDAFDDFAAQG
+239 IHLADAYDDFAG
-253 SANAAGGPSRLP
+253 LP
-265 ASQDTRTSLCV
+265 
-276 AESAGAA
+276 
-283 AGTTGK
+283 GK
-289 DLYRATAAH
+289 DLYRAAAAH
-298 AAAHLVYTKKPLSM
+298 AAAHLVYTRKPLSM

-320 FVIGLFEDARVEAL
+320 FMIGLFEDARVEFL
-334 AIREFPGMKQMWS
+334 AVQEFPGMKQMW
-347 AFHAKVREVS
+347 AQFHAIPIAGRTSEVASATSLSRDPHLDQIGEASRASLSREVS
-357 CSTVPVVSL
+357 CPTDPVVGF

-376 EGYHDDD
+376 ERYHDD
-383 GLIQEMSAMF
+383 GLIQEMAAGF
-393 RSEFAKRPGD
+393 RAELATHAHD
-403 NQSSWDLGV
+403 NQISWDFGV
-412 TLYNKLG
+412 TLCNRLG
-419 ERGGIPS
+419 ERGAIPS

-452 HEAEYLPAPKQV
+452 HEAEYVPAAQQV
-464 RKYVT
+464 RKYVSVL
-469 AMEMVNELDC
+469 EMVNELDN

-488 IWVLD
+488 VWVLD
-493 TPFYLDQEGVTI
+493 TPFFLDQEGCTI

-513 VSEPYHYQEWDYGVQ
+513 VSELYHYQEWDYAVQ

-542 QQGDPADIDRILAEN
+542 KKGDPAEIDKILTDN
-557 KPVAAR
+557 KPVASR

-585 EEIDLNA
+585 VEIDLNA

-598 DIRMGQTPDPR
+598 DIRMGEMPDQR
-609 INIRIVRKVRDLAV
+609 INIRIERKVRDLALV
-623 LVLLDLS
+623 VLLDLS

-638 GSEKPVIQLARE
+638 DSEKTVIQLARE
-650 ATALLSW
+650 ATSLLSW

-674 SRHDVEYFRFK
+674 GRHDVEYYRFK
-685 DFKDSY
+685 DFD
-691 SDGVKAKLAGMQGGL
+691 DGYDDEAKAKLAGMQGGL
-706 STRMGGAL
+706 STRMGAAL
-714 RHAASFLLKQPEQ
+714 RHAATFLFRQREQ

-761 ATRGVR
+761 AARGVR
-767 TFCLTLDPKAD
+767 TFCLTLDPNAD
-778 EYVARIFGAK
+778 DYVSRIFGPK
-788 GYMVVDHVN
+788 GYMVVDRVD

>member
-1 MTIKLDDYH
+1 MSVDLKEYH
-10 AQLDALD
+10 VQLDQLD
-17 PRVRGT
+17 PHIRAT

-63 IQSMPAVVK
+63 IQAMPSVAK
-72 QVGEDVLKDCIVGAM
+72 EVGEEVIKDCIVEAM

-92 VSGEVIQLMFDTLP
+92 VSGEVIQLLFDTLP
-106 TAAHRLG
+106 TAASRLG

-122 GLIHQLSAKVPRGL
+122 GLIRQLSAKVPRGL

-145 LFGKLTL
+145 LFSKLTL

-161 GAQAHL
+161 GAQAHQ
-167 RDFPAQIAYFDLKS
+167 RDFAAQMTYFDLKS

-221 SGDYETR
+221 SGDYELR
-228 EGYRPFIESRV
+228 EGYRPFIEQRV
-239 IHLPDAFDDFAAQG
+239 IHLPDAYDDY
-253 SANAAGGPSRLP
+253 AGL
-265 ASQDTRTSLCV
+265 
-276 AESAGAA
+276 AG
-283 AGTTGK
+283 K
-289 DLYRATAAH
+289 ELYRAAAAH
-298 AAAHLVYTKKPLSM
+298 AATHLVYTNKPLSM
-312 EQLNPAQM
+312 EQLNPTQM
-320 FVIGLFEDARVEAL
+320 FMIGLIEDARVEHL
-334 AIREFPGMKQMWS
+334 AIREFPGMLQLWS
-347 AFHAKVREVS
+347 TIHAKVREVS
-357 CSTVPVVSL
+357 CPTDPVVGF

-376 EGYHDDD
+376 AGYHDDD
-383 GLIQEMSAMF
+383 GLIQETVASF
-393 RSEFAKRPGD
+393 RAEFARRPED
-403 NQSSWDLGV
+403 NQLSWDVGI
-412 TLYNKLG
+412 TLYNRLG
-419 ERGGIPS
+419 ERGAIPS
-426 LRVLES
+426 LRLLES

-452 HEAEYLPAPKQV
+452 QEAEYVPAAQQV
-464 RKYVT
+464 RKHVSV
-469 AMEMVNELDC
+469 MDMVNELDN

-493 TPFYLDQEGVTI
+493 TPFFLDQEGCTI

-513 VSEPYHYQEWDYGVQ
+513 VSEPYHYQEWDYAVQ

-542 QQGDPADIDRILAEN
+542 KKGDPAEIDKILTDN
-557 KPVAAR
+557 KPVASR
-563 LRHIIDAMQPEGVQR
+563 LRHIIDAIQPEGVQR

-585 EEIDLNA
+585 DEIDLNA

-598 DIRMGQTPDPR
+598 DIRMGQTPDSR
-609 INIRIVRKVRDLAV
+609 INIRIVRKVRDLAIV
-623 LVLLDLS
+623 VLLDLS

-638 GSEKPVIQLARE
+638 GSDKPVIQLARE
-650 ATALLSW
+650 ATSLLSW

-674 SRHDVEYFRFK
+674 GRHDVEYYRFK
-685 DFKDSY
+685 DFEHGYNDEA
-691 SDGVKAKLAGMQGGL
+691 KAKLAGMQGGL
-706 STRMGGAL
+706 STRMGAAL
-714 RHAASFLLKQPEQ
+714 RHAASFLHRQPEQ

-761 ATRGVR
+761 ATRCVR
-767 TFCLTLDPKAD
+767 TFCLTLDPNAD
-778 EYVARIFGAK
+778 DYVARIFGAK
-788 GYMVVDHVN
+788 GYMVVDDVN

>member
-1 MTIKLDDYH
+1 MTISLDEYKDRLQ
-10 AQLDALD
+10 QLDPHVRDALA
-17 PRVRGT
+17 
-23 LEASFAEAARV
+23 ASFHEAARV

-44 EGAKGLSQLGRGNE
+44 EGAKGLAELGRGNE

-63 IQSMPAVVK
+63 IQAMPAVAK
-72 QVGEDVLKDCIVGAM
+72 EAGEDVIKDCIIGAM

-106 TAAHRLG
+106 TAANRLG

-136 RPMLSHLDE
+136 RPMLAHLDE

-161 GAQAHL
+161 GAQAHM
-167 RDFPAQIAYFDLKS
+167 RDFPAQLAYFDLKS

-196 FIDNQRKLNFYLRAF
+196 LIDNQRKLNFYLRAF

-228 EGYRPFIESRV
+228 EGYKPFIEQRV
-239 IHLPDAFDDFAAQG
+239 IHLPDAYDDFAG
-253 SANAAGGPSRLP
+253 LP
-265 ASQDTRTSLCV
+265 
-276 AESAGAA
+276 
-283 AGTTGK
+283 GK
-289 DLYRATAAH
+289 DLYRAAAAH
-298 AAAHLVYTKKPLSM
+298 AAAHLVYTKRPLSM

-320 FVIGLFEDARVEAL
+320 FLIGVFEDARVEGL
-334 AIREFPGMKQMWS
+334 AIREFPGMKQMWTP
-347 AFHAKVREVS
+347 FHAKVREVS
-357 CSTVPVVSL
+357 CPTDPVVAL
-366 LERLAYALLD
+366 LERLAYAMLD
-376 EGYHDDD
+376 EDYHDED
-383 GLIQEMSAMF
+383 GLIREMAAVF
-393 RSEFAKRPGD
+393 RDEFGKRADD
-403 NQSSWDLGV
+403 NRLSWDLGV
-412 TLYNKLG
+412 TLYNRLG
-419 ERGGIPS
+419 ERGSVPS

-432 MAIPYRDDNRYCWAS
+432 MAVPYRDDNRYCWAS

-452 HEAEYLPAPKQV
+452 QQAEYVPAPRQV
-464 RKYVT
+464 RKHVT
-469 AMEMVNELDC
+469 TMDMVNELDC

-488 IWVLD
+488 VWVLNE
-493 TPFYLDQEGVTI
+493 PFFLDQEGCTI
-505 NELEGKEP
+505 NELEGKDP
-513 VSEPYHYQEWDYGVQ
+513 VSEPYHYPEWDYSVQ
-528 LHRPNWVTVLEKRQ
+528 LHRPNWVTVLERRPKT
-542 QQGDPADIDRILAEN
+542 GDAATVDAILSEH
-557 KPVAAR
+557 KPVASR
-563 LRHIIDAMQPEGVQR
+563 LRHIIDALQPEGVQR

-585 EEIDLNA
+585 DEIDLNA

-598 DIRMGQTPDPR
+598 DIRLGQTPDTR
-609 INIRIVRKVRDLAV
+609 INIRIARKVRDLAV

-650 ATALLSW
+650 ATSLLSW

-674 SRHDVEYFRFK
+674 GRHDVQYYRFK
-685 DFKDSY
+685 DFDEHY
-691 SDGVKAKLAGMQGGL
+691 SDEVKAKLAGMQGGL
-706 STRMGGAL
+706 STRMGAAL
-714 RHAASFLLKQPEQ
+714 RHAASFLLKQPEK
-727 KKLILLVTDGEPA
+727 KKLILLVSDGEPA

-761 ATRGVR
+761 AARGVR
-767 TFCLTLDPKAD
+767 TFCLTLDPNAD
-778 EYVARIFGAK
+778 DYVARIFGTK